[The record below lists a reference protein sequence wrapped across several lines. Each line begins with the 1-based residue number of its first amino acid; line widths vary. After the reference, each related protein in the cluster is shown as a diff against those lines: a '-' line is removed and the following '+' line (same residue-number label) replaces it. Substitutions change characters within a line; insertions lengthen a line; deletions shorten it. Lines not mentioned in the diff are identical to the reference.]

1 LAARGRFELEKLI
14 MKMTLQEIAGVLDT
28 TVAKNVEQYAV
39 TGVCFDTREIKPGDL
54 FIPLQGARDGHE
66 FINAAAAGGAVASL
80 CATDHADMDSEIPL
94 LVVDD
99 PLTALQDLARYYL
112 MIKVNPKVVAVTG
125 SNGKTTTK
133 DMTAA
138 VLSTQYHVVKTKD
151 NFNNNIGVPMTIL
164 SMETN
169 TEVLVVEMGMDHPGE
184 LDFLSKMAEPDVAV
198 ITMIGEAHIEF
209 FKTRDRIAD
218 AKMEITNGLK
228 EDGLFIFNGDEPLLR
243 ERASDVSQD
252 QKTFGLD
259 PTNDL
264 YAKNIVAHQTHTEF
278 DLSRWPDL
286 HFDIPIMGEYN
297 VTNALA
303 AILVGRRFHVKP
315 EAIQRALATF
325 KVTSNRTEW
334 LIGDAGESI
343 LSDVY
348 NANPTAM
355 AAVLTN
361 FAGFPTKGRRIAVLG
376 DMLELGEA
384 SHALHA
390 GLAKDLNPDT
400 IDTVYLYG
408 NEMAALRDAIADK
421 YPEDA
426 VHYYPE
432 GEQNRLIIKLLEDVR
447 SVDLVMLKGSHGMHL
462 ENVLEALQEAERG

>member
-1 LAARGRFELEKLI
+1 

-28 TVAKNVEQYAV
+28 TVAKNAEQVAV
-39 TGVCFDTREIKPGDL
+39 TGICFDAREIKPGDL
-54 FIPLQGARDGHE
+54 FVPLQGARDGHE
-66 FINAAAAGGAVASL
+66 FIQQAAAGGAAASF
-80 CATDHADMDSEIPL
+80 CAADHGDIQVSLPL
-94 LVVDD
+94 LVVND

-112 MIKVNPKVVAVTG
+112 LIKVNPKVVAITG

-151 NFNNNIGVPMTIL
+151 NFNNAIGVPMTIL
-164 SMETN
+164 SMEAN

-218 AKMEITNGLK
+218 AKLEITHGLK

-243 ERASDVSQD
+243 ERAEDVDQD
-252 QKTFGLD
+252 QKTFGLN
-259 PTNDL
+259 PVNDL

-286 HFDIPIMGEYN
+286 HFNIPIMGEYN
-297 VTNALA
+297 VLNALS

-315 EAIQRALATF
+315 EAMQRALATF

-334 LIGDAGESI
+334 LVGDDGESI

-361 FAGFPTKGRRIAVLG
+361 FAHFPTQGRRIAVLG

-384 SHALHA
+384 SAELHA
-390 GLAKDLNPDT
+390 GLARSLNPDT
-400 IDTVYLYG
+400 IGEVYLYG
-408 NEMAALRDAIADK
+408 SEMTALRDVLADK
-421 YPEDA
+421 YPA
-426 VHYYPE
+426 GSVHYFAE
-432 GEQNRLIIKLLEDVR
+432 GDQDRMINVLLAEVR
-447 SVDLVMLKGSHGMHL
+447 SVDLVMLKASHGMHL
-462 ENVLEALQEAERG
+462 ENVLTALQEGERE

>member
-1 LAARGRFELEKLI
+1 
-14 MKMTLQEIAGVLDT
+14 MKMTLQEIAGVLNT
-28 TVAKNVEQYAV
+28 TVAKNVGQYSV

-54 FIPLQGARDGHE
+54 FIPLQGVRDGHD
-66 FINAAAAGGAVASL
+66 FIAAAAKGGAVASL
-80 CATDHADMDSEIPL
+80 CAEDHDDITAPIPL
-94 LVVDD
+94 IMVAD
-99 PLTALQDLARYYL
+99 PLKALQELAQYYL
-112 MIKVNPKVVAVTG
+112 MIKVNPKVVAITG

-138 VLSTQYHVVKTKD
+138 VLSTQYHVVKTRD
-151 NFNNNIGVPMTIL
+151 NYNNNIGVPMTIL

-184 LDFLSKMAEPDVAV
+184 LDFLSRMAEPDVAV
-198 ITMIGEAHIEF
+198 VTMIGEAHIEF

-218 AKMEITNGLK
+218 AKMEITHGLK
-228 EDGLFIFNGDEPLLR
+228 EDGLFIYNGDEPLLR
-243 ERASDVSQD
+243 ERATDVDQD
-252 QKTFGLD
+252 KKTFGLD

-325 KVTSNRTEW
+325 KVTSNRTQW
-334 LIGDAGESI
+334 LVGDAGESI

-384 SHALHA
+384 SHDLHA
-390 GLAKDLNPDT
+390 GLADVLDPDK
-400 IDTVYLYG
+400 INEVYLYG
-408 NEMAALRDAIADK
+408 NEMVALRDALADK
-421 YPEDA
+421 YPEEA
-426 VHYYPE
+426 IHYYPE
-432 GEQNRLIIKLLEDVR
+432 GEQKRMIINLLDNVK

-462 ENVLEALQEAERG
+462 ENVLTALLEAERG

>member
-1 LAARGRFELEKLI
+1 

-28 TVAKNVEQYAV
+28 TVAKAAEQYSV

-54 FIPLQGARDGHE
+54 FVPLAGARDGHD
-66 FINAAAAGGAVASL
+66 FIETAAQKGAVASFF
-80 CATDHADMDSEIPL
+80 AAGHAPVDTKLPL

-99 PLTALQDLARYYL
+99 PMTALQDLARYYL

-184 LDFLSKMAEPDVAV
+184 LDFLSKMAEPDVAI

-218 AKMEITNGLK
+218 AKMEIVHGLK
-228 EDGLFIFNGDEPLLR
+228 EDGLFIYNGDEPLLQ
-243 ERASDVSQD
+243 ERAKNVEQD

-264 YAKNIVAHQTHTEF
+264 YAKNIVSSQTHTDF

-286 HFDIPIMGEYN
+286 HFTIPIMGEYN

-315 EAIQRALATF
+315 ESIQRALATF

-334 LIGDAGESI
+334 LVGDAGESI

-355 AAVLTN
+355 AAVLAN
-361 FAGFPTKGRRIAVLG
+361 FSGFPTKGRRIAVLG

-384 SHALHA
+384 SHDLHA
-390 GLAKDLNPDT
+390 GLAKSLDPAA
-400 IDTVYLYG
+400 IGEVYLYG
-408 NEMAALRDAIADK
+408 NEMAALRDELAAK
-421 YPEDA
+421 YPADQL
-426 VHYYPE
+426 HYYPE
-432 GEQNRLIIKLLEDVR
+432 GEQKRLIVKLVEDVR

-462 ENVLEALQEAERG
+462 ENVLQALLDAERG